1 MYVEAAERDQAQ
13 RGEDSVEHV
22 ELFRMV
28 SAKTPIHGDSD
39 VHATTAARTPTTPP
53 PTTKSQIASIALMM
67 ETQIKYAPAGLEI
80 LVYVLFTRTT
90 GPVGVR
96 IPPHL
101 LSPDDIG
108 NDEIGCHERP

>member
-28 SAKTPIHGDSD
+28 SAKPPSTG
-39 VHATTAARTPTTPP
+39 TPTSMRPPPREPPTTP